1 MSAYPEERGFTLV
14 ELLMVIVIVGILGVV
29 AVVRFNPRATALAS
43 AVQEA
48 STAVRY
54 AQELALT
61 THRVH
66 GIRFGVSGNVYQVY
80 RTSVDTLVRHPLT
93 QRPYSVS
100 LGDAVRI
107 DADYAVQFDS
117 LGAPDTPGTVTF
129 NGGRRSIRVV
139 PNTGLVRVQ

>member
-1 MSAYPEERGFTLV
+1 MSAYPDERGLTLV
-14 ELLMVIVIVGILGVV
+14 ELLMVVVIVGILGFV

-48 STAVRY
+48 ATAVRY

-66 GIRFGVSGNVYQVY
+66 GIRFGALGNVYQVY

-93 QRPYSVS
+93 QGPYSVS
-100 LGDAVRI
+100 LGGAVQI
-107 DADYAVQFDS
+107 DADYAVQFDA
-117 LGAPDTPGTVTF
+117 LGFPDTPGAVTF
-129 NGGRRSIRVV
+129 NGGQRGILVV